1 MNEDNI
7 HNQNAD
13 LYDLIQNATEAK
25 ALAEDFRSGTMREEL
40 REQKEEDY
48 RTLLNEIIA
57 IADRIRTYDV
67 VALWK

>member
-13 LYDLIQNATEAK
+13 LYDLINAATDAK

-48 RTLLNEIIA
+48 RTLLKEIVT
-57 IADRIRTYDV
+57 IADRIRGYAV
-67 VALWK
+67 VALWD